1 MTATVLDPRYKNL
14 EFLDS
19 ASTRKEWYNASIKN
33 INAYLTSISFDA
45 SLETSLNDSNTSLFS
60 DAAIED
66 IELNSTQKELEEYKK
81 VKKTKEKNFE
91 KFYNEFSNVFP
102 RLSKAA
108 TYFLLKQA
116 TRVKDFFLM

>member
-45 SLETSLNDSNTSLFS
+45 SLETYLNDSNTSLFS
-60 DAAIED
+60 DAAIEG

-91 KFYNEFSNVFP
+91 KFNNEFSNVFP